1 MLSHVS
7 VQQHSYLTLPSCPS
21 QHNCT
26 SLRLSYHLFAIP
38 PHCHWNEQKVPR
50 CSQTHLYPYHH
61 TISSHPHKLN
71 RPNKETLRK
80 GPPTHTNKQ
89 ALLTLQCNS
98 LTDPKCA
105 TDRRRS
111 SAGTKRWSKR
121 FSVIPRS
128 GVVSEP
134 ETCVIPDRCLYHD
147 RVCSCLLDS
156 SADGMRRGGF
166 CLPERARRDI
176 LLRNSQRWE

>member
-1 MLSHVS
+1 MSFSLNQCLDASIPSASPILRHVG
-7 VQQHSYLTLPSCPS
+7 VQQRSYLTLPSCPS

-26 SLRLSYHLFAIP
+26 SLLLSYHLFAIP

-80 GPPTHTNKQ
+80 GPPSRTNKQ

-121 FSVIPRS
+121 FCDTPVRRRQRTRDMRHSGPLFVPRP
-128 GVVSEP
+128 G
-134 ETCVIPDRCLYHD
+134 
-147 RVCSCLLDS
+147 LLV
-156 SADGMRRGGF
+156 
-166 CLPERARRDI
+166 PARFVR
-176 LLRNSQRWE
+176 